1 MQWNDSIAT
10 NKSFVIELGE
20 KDKRQRRSQ
29 TGQYLKKKTN
39 KQTNTFQASAI
50 EEGDRINAAR
60 SAIVGKWNH
69 HFSPPFPT
77 HVPSQGFFV

>member
-1 MQWNDSIAT
+1 M
-10 NKSFVIELGE
+10 GE
-20 KDKRQRRSQ
+20 GQKAEEEPDRSV
-29 TGQYLKKKTN
+29 LKEKTN

-77 HVPSQGFFV
+77 YVPSQGFFV